1 MITFSNVTKIY
12 NNEVKALDDVSFSVH
27 KGEIVGFIGP
37 NGSGKTTSMKLMTGV
52 LPVEEGNIEVAGYN
66 VSTQPIQAKQHIG
79 YIADNPDQFVR
90 LTGREYLDFIADI
103 YGVTPKEQEERMV
116 SFARRFGME
125 EALDK
130 QMVSY
135 SHGMRQKMMV
145 IGALIHQ
152 PDVWILDEPLTGL
165 DPQSAFILKQM
176 MREHADKGNA
186 VIFSTHVLEVAE
198 KLCDRVLI
206 IRYGHLLYDGTLEEL
221 QKKHKESTLEEIF
234 LEMMKDESV

>member
-1 MITFSNVTKIY
+1 MIHFSNVTKVY
-12 NNEVKALDDVSFSVH
+12 NNEVKALDNVSFSVH

-37 NGSGKTTSMKLMTGV
+37 NGSGKTTSMKMMTGV
-52 LPVEEGNIEVAGYN
+52 LPVEEGSIEVAGYDI
-66 VSTQPIQAKQHIG
+66 SKQSLQAKQHIG

-103 YGVTPKEQEERMV
+103 YGVSAKEQEERME
-116 SFARRFGME
+116 SFAKRFGMVD
-125 EALDK
+125 ALDK
-130 QMVSY
+130 QMVGY

-145 IGALIHQ
+145 IGALLHE

-176 MREHADKGNA
+176 MREHADKGKA

-198 KLCDRVLI
+198 RLCDRVLI

-221 QKKHKESTLEEIF
+221 QKMHKETTLEEIF